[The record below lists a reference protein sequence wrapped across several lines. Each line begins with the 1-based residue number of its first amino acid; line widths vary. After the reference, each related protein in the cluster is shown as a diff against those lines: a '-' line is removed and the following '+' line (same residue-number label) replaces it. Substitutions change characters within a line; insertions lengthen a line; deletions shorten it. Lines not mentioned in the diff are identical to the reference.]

1 MTNDVAKAMALQL
14 QARVLDLI
22 EVIEQSSVSLDDY
35 AKRID
40 RVDDQ
45 VYLLQTEIERLNKA
59 SNSCDDDN
67 AVVSADADSPDALRS
82 QEQAGGDGATPAAS
96 DSKSDSDD
104 KSEQEGF
111 SETKIGKFTITPDM
125 KEGMRDGARAVGEVV
140 RDGKEV
146 MEEITGA
153 MGDLKDV
160 FGFGSGSRRR
170 PR

>member
-1 MTNDVAKAMALQL
+1 MANDVAKAMAQQL

-22 EVIEQSSVSLDDY
+22 EVIEQSNVSLDDY

-45 VYLLQTEIERLNKA
+45 VYLLQTEIERMNKVAQAKTQDQTDATSA
-59 SNSCDDDN
+59 SEGAADQSETEISSE
-67 AVVSADADSPDALRS
+67 SA
-82 QEQAGGDGATPAAS
+82 EGT
-96 DSKSDSDD
+96 
-104 KSEQEGF
+104 EHEGF
-111 SETKIGKFTITPDM
+111 TETKIGKFTITPDM

-160 FGFGSGSRRR
+160 FSFGSGSGSRRR

>member
-1 MTNDVAKAMALQL
+1 MANDVAKAMAQQL

-22 EVIEQSSVSLDDY
+22 EAIEQSNVSLDDY

-45 VYLLQTEIERLNKA
+45 VYLLQTEIERMNKIA
-59 SNSCDDDN
+59 QTQADEVN
-67 AVVSADADSPDALRS
+67 ASADEASDEQTKADSG
-82 QEQAGGDGATPAAS
+82 EE
-96 DSKSDSDD
+96 
-104 KSEQEGF
+104 SEQEGF
-111 SETKIGKFTITPDM
+111 TETKIGKFTITPDM

-146 MEEITGA
+146 VEEITGA
-153 MGDLKDV
+153 MGDLKEV
-160 FGFGSGSRRR
+160 FSFGSGSRRR

>member
-1 MTNDVAKAMALQL
+1 MTNDVAKAMAQQL

-22 EVIEQSSVSLDDY
+22 EVIEQSNVSLDDY

-45 VYLLQTEIERLNKA
+45 VYLLQTEIERMNKA
-59 SNSCDDDN
+59 AQAQTTDSASLEGKSCEQ
-67 AVVSADADSPDALRS
+67 ADQMTHESTRESS
-82 QEQAGGDGATPAAS
+82 QE
-96 DSKSDSDD
+96 DSESLN
-104 KSEQEGF
+104 ETGQEGF
-111 SETKIGKFTITPDM
+111 TETKIGKFTITPDM

-160 FGFGSGSRRR
+160 FSFGSGSRRR

>member
-1 MTNDVAKAMALQL
+1 MANDVAKAMAQQL

-22 EVIEQSSVSLDDY
+22 EVIEQSNVSLDDY

-45 VYLLQTEIERLNKA
+45 VYLLQTEIERMNKIA
-59 SNSCDDDN
+59 QTQADEAN
-67 AVVSADADSPDALRS
+67 VSADEASDEQTKADSG
-82 QEQAGGDGATPAAS
+82 EE
-96 DSKSDSDD
+96 
-104 KSEQEGF
+104 SEQEGF
-111 SETKIGKFTITPDM
+111 TETKIGKFTITPDM

-153 MGDLKDV
+153 MGDLKEV
-160 FGFGSGSRRR
+160 FSFGSGSRRR
-170 PR
+170 PH

>member
-1 MTNDVAKAMALQL
+1 MANDVAKAMAQQL

-22 EVIEQSSVSLDDY
+22 EVIDQSKVSLDEY

-45 VYLLQTEIERLNKA
+45 VYLLQTEIERMNKVAQAQAEENTQDQSSDQTHAAEA
-59 SNSCDDDN
+59 SESLDD
-67 AVVSADADSPDALRS
+67 
-82 QEQAGGDGATPAAS
+82 AS
-96 DSKSDSDD
+96 
-104 KSEQEGF
+104 SEESEHEGF
-111 SETKIGKFTITPDM
+111 TETKIGKFTITPDM

-160 FGFGSGSRRR
+160 FSFGSGSGSRRR

>member
-1 MTNDVAKAMALQL
+1 MANDVAKAMAQQL

-22 EVIEQSSVSLDDY
+22 EAIEQSNVSLDDY

-45 VYLLQTEIERLNKA
+45 VYLLQTEIERMNKIA
-59 SNSCDDDN
+59 QTQADEAN
-67 AVVSADADSPDALRS
+67 VSADEVSDEQTKADSG
-82 QEQAGGDGATPAAS
+82 EE
-96 DSKSDSDD
+96 
-104 KSEQEGF
+104 SEQEGF
-111 SETKIGKFTITPDM
+111 TETKIGKFTITPDM

-153 MGDLKDV
+153 MGDLKEV
-160 FGFGSGSRRR
+160 FSFGSGSRRR